1 MNVSNVKTHT
11 LVEGKHVIRQETI
24 TPTSRKKNSFAEN
37 VLLLQLVVVKRLV
50 KLTEQILSSTSVNSA
65 ATYHSGSVGEI
76 HISVSLVIRD
86 NVPEIMYQER
96 VRPAR

>member
-1 MNVSNVKTHT
+1 MNVSNVKIHT
-11 LVEGKHVIRQETI
+11 MVAEKHVIKQATI
-24 TPTSRKKNSFAEN
+24 TLTSRKKNSFAEN

-50 KLTEQILSSTSVNSA
+50 KLTEQILSSMSVNSA
-65 ATYHSGSVGEI
+65 ATYHSGSVGVI

-96 VRPAR
+96 VKTS

>member
-65 ATYHSGSVGEI
+65 VTYHSGSVGEI

-96 VRPAR
+96 VKTS